1 MLFRSV
7 LDQHRALLSTTGRP
21 GAWDKHE
28 GRTAGTLLL
37 NLAES
42 SQPMDISALAEDA
55 YRLTH
60 LNWSA
65 PDIEISVPVTIRWND
80 DALRA
85 SLVSQQQEEDETYD
99 ETTDLNKKMEGAS
112 V

>member
-1 MLFRSV
+1 
-7 LDQHRALLSTTGRP
+7 
-21 GAWDKHE
+21 
-28 GRTAGTLLL
+28 
-37 NLAES
+37 
-42 SQPMDISALAEDA
+42 MDIRALAEDA

-60 LNWSA
+60 LNWNA

-85 SLVSQQQEEDETYD
+85 SLVSQQQDEDETYD
-99 ETTDLNKKMEGAS
+99 EANELNQKLEGAS

>member
-1 MLFRSV
+1 MNVR
-7 LDQHRALLSTTGRP
+7 D
-21 GAWDKHE
+21 
-28 GRTAGTLLL
+28 
-37 NLAES
+37 
-42 SQPMDISALAEDA
+42 LAEDA

-60 LNWSA
+60 LNWNA

-85 SLVSQQQEEDETYD
+85 SLASQQQDEDETYD
-99 ETTDLNKKMEGAS
+99 EANELNPKEEGVS